1 MIDHTA
7 LWKCL
12 RDGRGR
18 ADYRRRPLAFLP
30 GTRLFIEEPT
40 IARDSV
46 LYDDNAREE
55 VRAAMSAD
63 DFKEW
68 ENRNNV
74 PGQAEGPSCAPR
86 ASEGGPRPRVGVPF
100 SQGEP

>member
-7 LWKCL
+7 LWMCL
-12 RDGRGR
+12 RGGCPHQPTR
-18 ADYRRRPLAFLP
+18 ALLP

-46 LYDDNAREE
+46 LYDDTEREE
-55 VRAAMSAD
+55 ARAQMTAD
-63 DFKEW
+63 DLKEW
-68 ENRNNV
+68 GNRNNV
-74 PGQAEGPSCAPR
+74 PGQVE
-86 ASEGGPRPRVGVPF
+86 GPRPRVGVPF